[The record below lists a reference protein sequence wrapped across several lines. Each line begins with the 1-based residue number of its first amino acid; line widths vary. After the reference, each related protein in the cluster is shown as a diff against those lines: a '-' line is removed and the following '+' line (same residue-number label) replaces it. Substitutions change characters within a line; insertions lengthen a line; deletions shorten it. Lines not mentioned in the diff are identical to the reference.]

1 MRLKGACLL
10 ILLAGCDGGPP
21 PFDELPLRDAL
32 CADPEMVA
40 SLTESAK
47 STLAARFEAARASDI
62 AIDEIG
68 ESVTTRPAA
77 LVAALD
83 RARQL
88 RQSEALIVGTI
99 GNAVARSMG
108 NRAIPPGAP
117 ALPPTEGVPAGAT
130 AQIETEA
137 LDRQAGVAVRALLAA
152 SGAHH
157 LYRVVGWPAGAVAID
172 DTVYVNASWLVGLAP
187 GVGERADGGS
197 VAGSS
202 GAGPSAGG
210 VSGSPAASVSL
221 DTGAA
226 TTGPASAPAIP
237 DPTPMLVPRRAL
249 AAWDRADAGDESPP
263 SGSANVGDACSA
275 VADGCAAG
283 GGDSCDSGDDSY
295 ASSDDSCDSGD
306 DTSEYS
312 SDSCG
317 SSDETAG
324 DSCSG
329 AAVADDSAP
338 AANCQVSRGGRRK
351 SFGTLAWMLA
361 PLAFLLSRRRP

>member
-10 ILLAGCDGGPP
+10 ILFAGCDGGPP
-21 PFDELPLRDAL
+21 PFEELPLRDAL

-47 STLAARFEAARASDI
+47 STLAARFEAARAGDV

-68 ESVTTRPAA
+68 ENVTAKPAA
-77 LVAALD
+77 MVAALD
-83 RARQL
+83 RARQR

-99 GNAVARSMG
+99 GNGVARPIG
-108 NRAIPPGAP
+108 DCAIPPGAP
-117 ALPPTEGVPAGAT
+117 ALPPIEGVPADAT
-130 AQIETEA
+130 AQIETRA
-137 LDRQAGVAVRALLAA
+137 LDTQAGAVLRALLAA

-187 GVGERADGGS
+187 GAGERADGGC

-202 GAGPSAGG
+202 SPGRSAGV
-210 VSGSPAASVSL
+210 VSRPPAASVSL
-221 DTGAA
+221 DTVEP
-226 TTGPASAPAIP
+226 TGPASAPTIP
-237 DPTPMLVPRRAL
+237 DRTRTLVPRRVL
-249 AAWDRADAGDESPP
+249 ATWDRADAGDESAP

-275 VADGCAAG
+275 GADICA
-283 GGDSCDSGDDSY
+283 

-317 SSDETAG
+317 TSDENAG

-338 AANCQVSRGGRRK
+338 AANCQVSRGGRRNN
-351 SFGTLAWMLA
+351 FGTLAWLLA
-361 PLAFLLSRRRP
+361 PLAFLLLRRRP